1 MNPGQALGELLVR
14 EARSAVVVGRAKDDE
29 RLRAVASSPVT
40 ETSSHGIHRL
50 ILSPSARLRR
60 QMMCCPSRCGPPY
73 GTLRPNLPGLGWYP
87 WPLTNF
93 RYPPFLSCG
102 TGLVKLAERR
112 RTPQQG
118 THRIDHRQ
126 VHGTSGD
133 DRRGQ

>member
-93 RYPPFLSCG
+93 PVSP
-102 TGLVKLAERR
+102 VPVMRR
-112 RTPQQG
+112 WPRQARRAPENAAARDASDRP
-118 THRIDHRQ
+118 HRE
-126 VHGTSGD
+126 
-133 DRRGQ
+133 